1 LDKSEKIMPQLTLE
15 DVAKMAGVSRS
26 TVSRVVNDH
35 PNVKDE
41 VRKRVKLVIAETG
54 YEPHAAARSLAARR
68 TNIIGLVIP
77 SAVHTLF
84 TDPYFPRLTEGI
96 SQASNAADFTLSLFL
111 FDSYANERRMYP
123 RITRKGLLDG
133 VLVQAT
139 HIDDE
144 IFTWLGNGNIPYV
157 VVGRPADTAD
167 MSYIDVDNVS
177 GAHMA
182 VTHLVLLGRRKIG
195 TITGPLNTQA
205 GKDRLKGYRNA
216 LDERGISIDSSLIVE
231 GDFTEIGGY
240 IASKQLI
247 PNKPDAIFVASDMMA
262 MGTLRA
268 LREAGLSVPED
279 VAIVGF
285 DDLPPA
291 TLATPQLTTVRQPI
305 RRLGIKAV
313 EVLID
318 MIGKPKRAPQQ
329 VIFGTELVIRE
340 SCGDKA
346 RN

>member
-1 LDKSEKIMPQLTLE
+1 MTNLTLE
-15 DVAKMAGVSRS
+15 DVAKLAGVSRS

-35 PNVKDE
+35 PNVKE
-41 VRKRVKLVIAETG
+41 AVRERVKLVISETG
-54 YEPHAAARSLAARR
+54 YHPHAAARSLAARR

-96 SQASNAADFTLSLFL
+96 SQASNNADFTLSLFL
-111 FDSYANERRMYP
+111 FDSHDNERSMYP

-157 VVGRPADTAD
+157 VVGRPTDTAE
-167 MSYIDVDNVS
+167 MSYVDVDNRS

-182 VTHLVLLGRRKIG
+182 VTHLVRLGHQKIA

-205 GKDRLKGYRNA
+205 GKDRLAGYRNA
-216 LDERGISIDSSLIVE
+216 LNERGVPYDAELIIE
-231 GDFTEIGGY
+231 GDFTEYGGY
-240 IASKQLI
+240 HATQRLM
-247 PNKPDAIFVASDMMA
+247 PYKPAALFVASDMMA
-262 MGTLRA
+262 MGALRA
-268 LREAGLSVPED
+268 LREAGLSVPGD
-279 VAIVGF
+279 IAIIGF

-291 TLATPQLTTVRQPI
+291 TLSDPPLTTIRQPI

-313 EVLID
+313 EILLDIID
-318 MIGKPKRAPQQ
+318 NPTGPPQQ
-329 VIFGTELVIRE
+329 VIFNTELIIRD